1 MCIISCGKDQ
11 VAAVKQALA
20 KYPDEVRFLD
30 LRDRLHCPT
39 DRGYARVQHKAQLRK
54 SIIANFGN
62 FLGKSKTANFRNCF
76 RKLKIVNFRLF
87 LVVMGVCL
95 SFLHLILNLLGVLW
109 W

>member
-11 VAAVKQALA
+11 IHTVKQALGTD
-20 KYPDEVRFLD
+20 KVRCLD

-87 LVVMGVCL
+87 LVVMWCVCR
-95 SFLHLILNLLGVLW
+95 SCI
-109 W
+109 